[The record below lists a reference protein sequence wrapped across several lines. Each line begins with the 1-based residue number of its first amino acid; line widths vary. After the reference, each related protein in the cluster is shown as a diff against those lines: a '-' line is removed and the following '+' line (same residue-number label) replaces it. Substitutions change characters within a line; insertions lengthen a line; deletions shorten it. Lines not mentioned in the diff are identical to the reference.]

1 MREGISYNLASQLL
15 PSADEHQT
23 RSKPL
28 KASWRDR
35 VNRLDWLGKTRWS
48 DVGGSVTIV
57 LITTIVGF
65 FVEPVLKGSNLAI
78 LYMLAVMFSA
88 LQWNRRTAL
97 LTATLCALSLVYFF
111 LPPFGKVAIKDL
123 WHLISLF
130 GFLTAGLAISLITV
144 MAKEDAALARRREAY
159 AAALY
164 SFTNALASANR
175 LDEILETVSRHFFAI
190 FQRQNVVVARDG
202 DELTFRG
209 SNAKLT
215 FAEDESQIIA
225 WVFKHGEEAGYGSKN
240 FANSNV
246 CYRPVQAAGHDTTIG
261 VIGFQA
267 ANSKETLPPELD
279 GLLSIFLSQTALAI
293 TKADLAKKA
302 KRAEVLQETDKLQKA
317 LLNSVSHNLR
327 TPLASILGALSTI
340 LEDGSLLDPSTQ
352 EGLLRTAKDEA
363 KRLEWL
369 VQNLLDMTRLEGGA
383 IRVRTEPCDVHD
395 TIAAALQQLGEAGHG
410 HRISVNI
417 SPDLPLVPMDDV
429 LIVQVVVNLLDNAMK
444 YSAASSPIEIEA
456 KLDGGRLNIRVLDR
470 GLGIAEHEL
479 EKVFEK
485 FYRGSAPGAPK
496 GAGLG
501 LSICKGL
508 VEAHHGQILAK
519 RREGGGTEVALLLP
533 LEACHA

>member
-1 MREGISYNLASQLL
+1 MREGTSYNLVSQLL
-15 PSADEHQT
+15 PSTDKHQA
-23 RSKPL
+23 RSRALNALWKHRAVRPE
-28 KASWRDR
+28 
-35 VNRLDWLGKTRWS
+35 WLEKTRWS
-48 DVGGSVTIV
+48 ELFGSLAIV
-57 LITTIVGF
+57 LFTTIVGF

-97 LTATLCALSLVYFF
+97 LTAILCALSLSYFF
-111 LPPFGKVAIKDL
+111 LPPFGRAAINDL

-130 GFLTAGLAISLITV
+130 AFLIAGLVISLITV
-144 MAKEDAALARRREAY
+144 MAKEDAALARRREGY

-175 LDEILETVSRHFFAI
+175 LEQILDTVSRHFFAI
-190 FQRQNVVVARDG
+190 FQRPNVVVAGDG
-202 DELTFRG
+202 DELTVRR
-209 SNAKLT
+209 SSPTSTL
-215 FAEDESQIIA
+215 EEHESRIIT
-225 WVFKHGEEAGYGSKN
+225 WVFKHGEEAGHGSKN
-240 FANSNV
+240 FPDSNV
-246 CYRPVQAAGHDTTIG
+246 CYRPVQAGQGVIG
-261 VIGFQA
+261 VIGFEA
-267 ANSKETLPPELD
+267 ASLKETLPPELD
-279 GLLSIFLSQTALAI
+279 GILGIFLSQTALAI
-293 TKADLAKKA
+293 TRADLAKKA

-327 TPLASILGALSTI
+327 TPLASILGVLSTI

-395 TIAAALQQLGEAGHG
+395 TIAAALQQLGEAGHS

-456 KLDGGRLNIRVLDR
+456 KLDTGRLNIRVLDR
-470 GLGIAEHEL
+470 GLGIAENEL

-485 FYRGSAPGAPK
+485 FFRGSAPGAPK

-519 RREGGGTEVALLLP
+519 RREGGGTEVVLLLP
-533 LEACHA
+533 LEACDA